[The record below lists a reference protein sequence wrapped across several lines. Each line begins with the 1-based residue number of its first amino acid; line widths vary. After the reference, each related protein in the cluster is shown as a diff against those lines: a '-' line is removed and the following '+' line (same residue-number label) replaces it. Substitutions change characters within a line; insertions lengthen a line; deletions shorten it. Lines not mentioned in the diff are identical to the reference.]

1 VGADWRLWCDSLL
14 RLAAI
19 DNLWPMAI
27 FEVVILSMSSWAAGP
42 GACIVAGRIRALRPP
57 GSSTGTVDVV
67 R

>member
-1 VGADWRLWCDSLL
+1 MGAVWRLWCDSLL

-42 GACIVAGRIRALRPP
+42 GVIAGRIRALRPP